1 MNSFYTK
8 CLNTSSF
15 NLRGFHPNTTV
26 KSIHLFN
33 IFIIEYINAKVFFGV
48 FLLLNKEQSQFDSN
62 RSQRKHFQIFHDI
75 LKNLLID
82 LY

>member
-1 MNSFYTK
+1 M
-8 CLNTSSF
+8 NTSSF
-15 NLRGFHPNTTV
+15 NLRGFHQNTTV

-33 IFIIEYINAKVFFGV
+33 IIIIEYINAKVFFFV

-62 RSQRKHFQIFHDI
+62 RLQRKHFQIFHDI

>member
-1 MNSFYTK
+1 MLKY
-8 CLNTSSF
+8 
-15 NLRGFHPNTTV
+15 
-26 KSIHLFN
+26 
-33 IFIIEYINAKVFFGV
+33 FFV

-62 RSQRKHFQIFHDI
+62 RLQRKQFQIFHDI